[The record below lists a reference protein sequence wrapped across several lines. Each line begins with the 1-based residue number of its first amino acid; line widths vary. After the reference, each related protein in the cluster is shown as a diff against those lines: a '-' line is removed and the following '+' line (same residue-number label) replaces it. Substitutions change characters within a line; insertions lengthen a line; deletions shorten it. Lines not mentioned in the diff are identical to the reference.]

1 MRLYVACLCSAI
13 VGGLTA
19 GIIVQMSAPIS
30 LVAQDRGQR
39 GPGFPLT
46 PIIPPD
52 QSQTA
57 PPRTSLPV
65 DDASETPIPAL
76 WTDPEALS
84 EEELISIAVYEK
96 VNRGVVNITTK
107 SVRTNNLFMLEV
119 PEEGAGSGVVIDL
132 AGHILTN
139 YHVIQDVR
147 EVAVTLH
154 NGETYDAT
162 YVGADPV
169 NDLAVIRVEAPFEL
183 LQPVKMGDSSNL
195 KVGMNV
201 YAIGNPFGLERTLT
215 RGLISSLNRSLKIHG
230 DRSIKSIIQID
241 AAVNPGN
248 SGGPV
253 LDSHGRMIGINT
265 AIYSST
271 GQSAGVGFAIP
282 VNLAKRVIPQ
292 LIRHGRVIRPEIGI
306 SRVYETGKGLLVA
319 QLVPGGPAEKAGIKG
334 PETVRERRGP
344 FMVERVNRKAAD
356 LIVAIDGKAI
366 TKADD
371 FLGDIE
377 SKNPGDVVELTV
389 LRHGKEVN
397 IAVKLGGGIVAATPP
412 TRGK

>member
-1 MRLYVACLCSAI
+1 MRIFVACLCSAV

-19 GIIVQMSAPIS
+19 GAFLQISAPIS
-30 LVAQDRGQR
+30 IVAQDQGQR
-39 GPGFPLT
+39 GPGFPMSPFLPPGKAAIDPSPAKTESST
-46 PIIPPD
+46 PDFWQNPD
-52 QSQTA
+52 ELSQ
-57 PPRTSLPV
+57 
-65 DDASETPIPAL
+65 
-76 WTDPEALS
+76 
-84 EEELISIAVYEK
+84 EEQISIAVYEK
-96 VNRGVVNITTK
+96 VNQGVVNITTK
-107 SVRTNNLFMLEV
+107 SVRTDNLFMLEV
-119 PEEGAGSGVVIDL
+119 PEEGAGSGVVLDL

-147 EVAVTLH
+147 EVGVTLH

-169 NDLAVIRVEAPFEL
+169 NDIAVIRVEAPFDL
-183 LQPVKMGDSSNL
+183 LHPVTLGDSSNL

-215 RGLISSLNRSLKIHG
+215 RGIISSLNRSLKIHG

-265 AIYSST
+265 AIYSAT

-282 VNLAKRVIPQ
+282 INLVNRVVPQ

-319 QLVPGGPAEKAGIKG
+319 QLVPGGPAEQAGIKG
-334 PETVRERRGP
+334 PETLRERRGP
-344 FMVERVNRKAAD
+344 FVVERIDRKAAD
-356 LIVAIDGKAI
+356 LIVALDNQPV
-366 TKADD
+366 TSVDD

-377 SKNPGDVVELTV
+377 SKNPGDTIELTV
-389 LRHGKEVN
+389 QRQGKEVK
-397 IAVKLGGGIVAATPP
+397 IPVRLGGGIVPSKPP
-412 TRGK
+412 LPNK

>member
-1 MRLYVACLCSAI
+1 MRIVVACLVSAI

-19 GIIVQMSAPIS
+19 GAFLQLSAPVNI
-30 LVAQDRGQR
+30 VAQEQPQLR

-46 PIIPPD
+46 PIIPERKSPERP
-52 QSQTA
+52 TA
-57 PPRTSLPV
+57 PGSAEV
-65 DDASETPIPAL
+65 ET
-76 WTDPEALS
+76 TPEMWARPYELTQ
-84 EEELISIAVYEK
+84 EEQVSVAVYEA
-96 VNRGVVNITTK
+96 VNRGVVNITTT
-107 SVRTNNLFMLEV
+107 SVRTDNLFKLEV
-119 PEEGAGSGVVIDL
+119 PEEGAGSGIVLDKT
-132 AGHILTN
+132 GHILTN

-154 NGETYDAT
+154 DGETYDAT

-183 LQPVKMGDSSNL
+183 LYPVRLGDSGNL

-215 RGLISSLNRSLKIHG
+215 RGCISSLNRSLKIHG
-230 DRSIKSIIQID
+230 DRSIRSIIQID

-282 VNLAKRVIPQ
+282 VSLIKRVVPQ

-306 SRVYETGKGLLVA
+306 SRVYETEEGLLVA
-319 QLVPGGPAEKAGIKG
+319 QLIPGGPAETAGIKG
-334 PETVRERRGP
+334 PAVMRDRRGP
-344 FMVERVNRKAAD
+344 FVVERVDRKAAD
-356 LIVAIDGKAI
+356 LIVGLNGKEI
-366 TKADD
+366 TTVDD

-377 SKNPGDVVELTV
+377 SHDPGDTVVITVRRSGQELQIPV
-389 LRHGKEVN
+389 V
-397 IAVKLGGGIVAATPP
+397 LGGGVVPATPP
-412 TRGK
+412 GRK